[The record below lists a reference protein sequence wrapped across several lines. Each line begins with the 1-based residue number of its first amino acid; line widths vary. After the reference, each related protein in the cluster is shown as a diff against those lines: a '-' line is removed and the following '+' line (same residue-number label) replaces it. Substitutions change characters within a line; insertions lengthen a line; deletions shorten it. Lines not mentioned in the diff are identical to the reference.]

1 MTGEWRTDKSAFAG
15 AAAPIVDWGWRA
27 EVMAV
32 TWLHHQ
38 ANDFRGGL
46 EMARIFVFL
55 VATTALAGCA
65 AHDLSP
71 PAVPRATEAAPVV
84 PDAPLTPK
92 PQYGT
97 YGFDAVGMDVSVN
110 PGDNFYLFANGAW
123 VKNTPIP
130 ADKSSYGSFNVLDD
144 LSRERTRGLIEESA
158 RDPNS
163 RIGAAYAS
171 FMDQAAIDA
180 SGLSHFDPWLSQVR
194 GIKSK
199 KALAALYADADRL
212 GINIPYNMFIGQ
224 DRKASDQYALN
235 VLQGGL
241 GMPDRDYYLSKDP
254 KLTETKTKYLQHLAN
269 VLTLAGEANAATRA
283 KAILDFETQVAQVH
297 WTRPESRDATKTY
310 NNLSL
315 AEVRKLAPGFDVPAL
330 VKGDGANVD
339 HVIVFQPSAFK
350 GIAAL
355 LGRSPLSVLRDQLL
369 VRSLDAYSAYLPKRF
384 DQENFAFYGTTLN
397 GTPQQEER
405 WKRAVNFTVGTLG
418 DDVSKLYVAKYF
430 PPETKAAADQLVHNI
445 IGAMDRRIDTLDW
458 MSGETKA
465 KAHAKLAAFTPKIGY
480 PSQWRDMSDLSIDRN
495 DALGNAMA
503 SARFEHDYQIGKLGG
518 PIRRWEWGMT
528 PMTINAY
535 SNPTMVEIVFPA
547 AILQP
552 PFFDPNADPAVNY
565 GGIGAVIGHE
575 MSHQFDDQGA
585 KYDLHGNLVDWW
597 TPADAQNF
605 QSRLDKLG
613 AQYDAYEPLPGFHV
627 QGKLTMGENVA
638 DLAGLTVAHDA
649 YIASLGGKA
658 PPVIDGM
665 TGDQRFYLGWA
676 QVWRRNY
683 REANLRQRLLTDP
696 HSPSEQRGNIVR
708 NMDPW
713 YPAFNVQPGQKLYL
727 APADRVR
734 IW

>member
-1 MTGEWRTDKSAFAG
+1 MNR
-15 AAAPIVDWGWRA
+15 VL
-27 EVMAV
+27 AV
-32 TWLHHQ
+32 VL
-38 ANDFRGGL
+38 
-46 EMARIFVFL
+46 
-55 VATTALAGCA
+55 TTTMLAGCA
-65 AHDLSP
+65 TAPPPAPPPP
-71 PAVPRATEAAPVV
+71 PAVAEAVPPAP
-84 PDAPLTPK
+84 PAPPAPK

-97 YGFDAVGMDVSVN
+97 FGFDTAGMDSNVA
-110 PGDNFYLFANGAW
+110 PGDDFYEYANGTWAR
-123 VKNTPIP
+123 NTPIP
-130 ADKSSYGSFNVLDD
+130 ADKSNYGAFNVLDD
-144 LSRERTRGLIEESA
+144 LSRERTRGIIEEQA
-158 RDPNS
+158 KDPNS

-171 FMDQAAIDA
+171 FMDEAAVEA
-180 SGLSHFDPWLSQVR
+180 KGLAPFDPWLNEVR
-194 GIKSK
+194 GLKSK
-199 KALAALYADADRL
+199 SGLAQLYADADRL
-212 GINIPYNMFIGQ
+212 GITIPFTMFVGQ

-254 KLTETKTKYLQHLAN
+254 KQLDTKAKYLEHLTN
-269 VLTLAGEANAATRA
+269 VLSLAGEANAAARA
-283 KAILDFETQVAQVH
+283 KAILDFETKIAGVH
-297 WTRPESRDATKTY
+297 WTKVQSRQADKTY
-310 NNLSL
+310 NKMTL
-315 AEVRKLAPGFDVPAL
+315 AEVGKSAPGFDFPAFL
-330 VKGDGANVD
+330 KADGVNVD
-339 HVIVFQPSAFK
+339 YVIVFQPSAFK
-350 GIAAL
+350 GVNAL
-355 LGRSPLSVLRDQLL
+355 LGRTPMSVLRDQLL
-369 VRSLDAYSAYLPKRF
+369 VRSIDAYADYLPKQF
-384 DQENFAFYGTTLN
+384 DQESFAFNGTVLN
-397 GTPQQEER
+397 GTPEQEVR
-405 WKRAVNFTVGTLG
+405 WKRGVNFTIATMG

-445 IGAMDRRIDTLDW
+445 IGAMDRRIDKLDW
-458 MSGETKA
+458 MSAETKA

-480 PSQWRDMSDLSIDRN
+480 PSQWRDMNGLVVDRGDL
-495 DALGNAMA
+495 LGNAMR
-503 SARFEHDYQIGKLGG
+503 SNRFEHDYQLGKLGG

-605 QSRLDKLG
+605 QSRLDRLG
-613 AQYDAYEPLPGFHV
+613 AQFDAYEPLPGMHV

-649 YIASLGGKA
+649 YIASLNGQA
-658 PPVIDGM
+658 PPVIDGVSA
-665 TGDQRFYLGWA
+665 DQRFYLGWA

-683 REANLRQRLLTDP
+683 REPNLRQRLLTDP
-696 HSPSEQRGNIVR
+696 HSPSKYRTAIVR

-713 YPAFNVQPGQKLYL
+713 YSAFQVQPGQQLYL

>member
-1 MTGEWRTDKSAFAG
+1 MVRVLVLALATTAMAACATQVPPAAPVAK
-15 AAAPIVDWGWRA
+15 AAAP
-27 EVMAV
+27 AV
-32 TWLHHQ
+32 S
-38 ANDFRGGL
+38 A
-46 EMARIFVFL
+46 
-55 VATTALAGCA
+55 
-65 AHDLSP
+65 S
-71 PAVPRATEAAPVV
+71 EAAP
-84 PDAPLTPK
+84 APK

-97 YGFDAVGMDVSVN
+97 FGFDEAGMDRSVA
-110 PGDNFYLFANGAW
+110 PGDNFYEFANGTWA
-123 VKNTPIP
+123 KNTPIP
-130 ADKSSYGSFNVLDD
+130 PDKSNYGMFTVLDD
-144 LSRERTRGLIEESA
+144 LSRERTKSIIEGQA
-158 RDPNS
+158 QDPDS
-163 RIGAAYAS
+163 KIGNAYAS
-171 FMDQAAIDA
+171 FVDEAGIEAR
-180 SGLSHFDPWLSQVR
+180 GLAPFEPWLSEVR

-199 KALAALYADADRL
+199 KDLAALYSDADRL
-212 GINIPYNMFIGQ
+212 AIDIPFAMFIGQ

-254 KLTETKTKYLQHLAN
+254 KLTDTKAKYLQHMTN
-269 VLTLAGEANAATRA
+269 VLSLAGEANAAARA
-283 KAILDFETQVAQVH
+283 KAVLDFETRIAQVH
-297 WTRPESRDATKTY
+297 WTKADSRDVDKTY
-310 NNLSL
+310 NKISL
-315 AEVRKLAPGFDVPAL
+315 AEMRKLAPGFDFPTL
-330 VKGDGANVD
+330 VKADGANVD

-355 LGRSPLSVLRDQLL
+355 IGKTPLPVLRDQLL
-369 VRSLDAYSAYLPKRF
+369 IRSLDSYAAYLPRKF
-384 DQENFAFYGTTLN
+384 DRENFDFYGTTLN
-397 GTPQQEER
+397 GTPEQEAR
-405 WKRAVNFTVGTLG
+405 WKRGVDFTVGALG
-418 DDVSKLYVAKYF
+418 DGVSKLYVAKYF
-430 PPETKAAADQLVHNI
+430 PPETKAAADALVKNI
-445 IGAMDRRIDTLDW
+445 IGAMDRRIDKLDW
-458 MSGETKA
+458 MSSETKA

-480 PSQWRDMSDLSIDRN
+480 PSQWRDMGGLMIDRN
-495 DALGNAMA
+495 DVLGNAMR
-503 SARFEHDYQIGKLGG
+503 SNRFEHEYEIGKLGG

-605 QSRLDKLG
+605 RSRLDKLD
-613 AQYDAYEPLPGFHV
+613 AQYDTYEPLPGFHI

-649 YIASLGGKA
+649 YVASLGGKDA
-658 PPVIDGM
+658 PVIDGT

-683 REANLRQRLLTDP
+683 REPNLRQRLLTDP
-696 HSPSEQRGNIVR
+696 HSPSEQRAAIVR
-708 NMDPW
+708 NLDPW
-713 YPAFNVQPGQKLYL
+713 YPAFGVQPGQKLYL